1 MKRRELQSSAY
12 RMVFN
17 EGATNLHNRT
27 NIRDRSTDPS
37 NIYGDAN
44 LSKVRVGRDLSDD
57 DDMPPPLENI
67 R

>member
-1 MKRRELQSSAY
+1 
-12 RMVFN
+12 MVFN
-17 EGATNLHNRT
+17 EGGSNLHHKT
-27 NIRDRSTDPS
+27 NIRDRSTDPA

-44 LSKVRVGRDLSDD
+44 ISNVRARRDLSDD

>member
-1 MKRRELQSSAY
+1 
-12 RMVFN
+12 MVFN
-17 EGATNLHNRT
+17 ENSQNLHNKT

-44 LSKVRVGRDLSDD
+44 LSNVRLGRDFSDD
-57 DDMPPPLENI
+57 EDMPPPLENV